1 MKIICVGPGAM
12 GCLFS
17 ASLKRAG
24 QDVTL
29 MDYKE
34 ERAKQIT
41 RNGIQVD
48 GLGGSFHVKVPVT
61 TQPQFQ
67 DTDLVIICV
76 KAGKTAE
83 VARQLASTV
92 PTKSLILSL
101 QNGIGNIEILSETFG
116 KDRVLGGVTSEG
128 ATLVAPGHVRHA
140 GKGQTFVGPLNGNPS
155 PVSEVVSIF
164 NEAGFHTHA
173 SDNVES
179 LIWGKL
185 IVNVGINALTAI
197 VRVRNGSLPQLNE
210 TRHLMELA
218 VNEAVHVARAKGIEL
233 PYPDPLS
240 RVIDV
245 CKATAD
251 NVASMLQDALNRRGT
266 EVDFINGAIVREG
279 KGLGIQ
285 VPVNTVLTELVNAI
299 EKSYDVQI
307 S

>member
-48 GLGGSFHVKVPVT
+48 GVGGSFHVKVPVT
-61 TQPQFQ
+61 THPQFQ

-83 VARQLASTV
+83 VARPLASTV

-116 KDRVLGGVTSEG
+116 KDRVLGGVTSEA

-155 PVSEVVSIF
+155 AVSEVVSIF
-164 NEAGFHTHA
+164 
-173 SDNVES
+173 
-179 LIWGKL
+179 
-185 IVNVGINALTAI
+185 
-197 VRVRNGSLPQLNE
+197 
-210 TRHLMELA
+210 
-218 VNEAVHVARAKGIEL
+218 NEAVHVARAKGIEL
-233 PYPDPLS
+233 PYPHPLS

-251 NVASMLQDALNRRGT
+251 NVASMLQDALNRRRT
-266 EVDFINGAIVREG
+266 EVDFINAAIVREG

-285 VPVNTVLTELVNAI
+285 IPVNTVLTELVNAI